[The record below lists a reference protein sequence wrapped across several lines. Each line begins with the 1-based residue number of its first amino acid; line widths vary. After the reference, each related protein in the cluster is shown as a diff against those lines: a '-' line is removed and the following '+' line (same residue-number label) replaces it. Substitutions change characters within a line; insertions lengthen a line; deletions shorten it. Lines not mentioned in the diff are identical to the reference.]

1 MSTAPERR
9 RELRIRPA
17 APEDAERIAALSTQ
31 LGYPSSRDQ
40 VTDRLARIRKDAEHA
55 VLVAE
60 LPDEPIIGWIHV
72 RVWHLVESDAEAEL
86 GGLVV
91 DETYRGSGAGRLLME
106 SAEEWA
112 RGKGLRSV
120 YLRSNIIRKGAHE
133 FYKRLGY
140 HVVKTQYAFRKFI

>member
-1 MSTAPERR
+1 LSTTCERR
-9 RELRIRPA
+9 RELRIRA
-17 APEDAERIAALSTQ
+17 AVPEDAEKIAALSTQ
-31 LGYPSSRDQ
+31 LGYPSSADQ
-40 VTDRLARIRKDAEHA
+40 VRNRLARIRKDVEHA
-55 VLVAE
+55 VLVVE
-60 LPDEPIIGWIHV
+60 LPGRPIVGWVHV
-72 RVWHLVESDAEAEL
+72 CVSHLVESDPEAEL

-91 DETYRGSGAGRLLME
+91 DEAHRGSGAGRLLME

-140 HVVKTQYAFRKFI
+140 HVVKTQYAFRKFL

>member
-1 MSTAPERR
+1 LSTRPEAR

-31 LGYPSSRDQ
+31 LGYPSSEDQ
-40 VTDRLARIRKDAEHA
+40 VRDRLARIRKEADHA

-60 LPDEPIIGWIHV
+60 LPDERIIGWVHV
-72 RVWHLVESDAEAEL
+72 RVSHLVESDPEAEL

-91 DETYRGSGAGRLLME
+91 DEAHRGSGAGRLLTE

-120 YLRSNIIRKGAHE
+120 YLRSNIIRKEAHE